1 MLLNRALYPLR
12 TRSTVLLLAL
22 MLLFVAA
29 CGTSPEPPP
38 RAGESDGTPAE
49 PESAAETGEPA
60 DGSTVVTATLAVVPS
75 PTSTATQPI
84 TPTREAVLTETERIS
99 PTAQPA
105 EEEAPANETERVLAE
120 LAGQVRHWQGDPDAP
135 VTILDFSDFV

>member
-1 MLLNRALYPLR
+1 
-12 TRSTVLLLAL
+12 VLLLAL
-22 MLLFVAA
+22 VLLFVAA
-29 CGTSPEPPP
+29 CGASPETPPQ
-38 RAGESDGTPAE
+38 AGESDVTPAE

-75 PTSTATQPI
+75 PTSAETQPM
-84 TPTREAVLTETERIS
+84 TPTRGVVLTETERIS
-99 PTAQPA
+99 PTVQPA
-105 EEEAPANETERVLAE
+105 EEEAPADETERVLAE